1 MSDNELDN
9 EGGLG
14 EEAEENRGGGDTGQ
28 RTSAISPSLNDLLN
42 DEDLGSVKA
51 ETKSAKRRRKT
62 LAKLLAAEKER
73 SSNEKE
79 GSEITVSSRVEE
91 QQKTI
96 EALKE
101 MNLSLQADFA
111 RLMENQKSNEGLS
124 ARPNRRASIGV
135 NSQLNASNVIRSVV
149 PVNESEKM
157 KVLTCFSIMSV
168 QRKMND
174 LGNQGI
180 PTSLINY
187 VSLNILEKILMWLTM
202 GYGQEAGLESHMFE
216 STEDL
221 RNLSDGDLESIMML
235 ICRPKEKGQLV
246 NLMSEIKVF
255 VSQQTLNR
263 PMYLQLK
270 TTFQAVLSYLHTYE
284 RVYKMASGE
293 TGLIVNGVSIGANE
307 NLCLEVTTKAQADP
321 KHPDTHDGI
330 IKRALVHADVI
341 SLKLFNQLK
350 KSPDQGPAA
359 LVLTTVTTMKNIHPR
374 RSEMKKIDTSAAKP
388 TKVAN
393 RKVSTDVK
401 FSRLCH
407 FPEEKKEEMG
417 KVYLESIRYSLNQ
430 MLAIYDGIVAP
441 FLATLINT
449 NEQTKGAPRTMNVFG
464 NILALDEGS
473 ADREALITSFE
484 ETGDKG
490 NHVEYCLHLEEE
502 LATARGSAA
511 ELEEKCRELTAREHT
526 RILNMVQSTNG
537 NQPVKIPTGY
547 QARER
552 TTILKRTLPGPKK
565 PCFAEARK
573 SNSCTYGDACKY
585 SHDFRDLEKL
595 RKDPNA
601 IRSLNVLDEI
611 MEDIPSTYG
620 AAADAY
626 SEQYQN

>member
-1 MSDNELDN
+1 
-9 EGGLG
+9 
-14 EEAEENRGGGDTGQ
+14 
-28 RTSAISPSLNDLLN
+28 
-42 DEDLGSVKA
+42 
-51 ETKSAKRRRKT
+51 
-62 LAKLLAAEKER
+62 
-73 SSNEKE
+73 
-79 GSEITVSSRVEE
+79 
-91 QQKTI
+91 
-96 EALKE
+96 
-101 MNLSLQADFA
+101 
-111 RLMENQKSNEGLS
+111 
-124 ARPNRRASIGV
+124 
-135 NSQLNASNVIRSVV
+135 
-149 PVNESEKM
+149 
-157 KVLTCFSIMSV
+157 
-168 QRKMND
+168 
-174 LGNQGI
+174 
-180 PTSLINY
+180 
-187 VSLNILEKILMWLTM
+187 
-202 GYGQEAGLESHMFE
+202 
-216 STEDL
+216 
-221 RNLSDGDLESIMML
+221 
-235 ICRPKEKGQLV
+235 
-246 NLMSEIKVF
+246 
-255 VSQQTLNR
+255 
-263 PMYLQLK
+263 
-270 TTFQAVLSYLHTYE
+270 
-284 RVYKMASGE
+284 
-293 TGLIVNGVSIGANE
+293 
-307 NLCLEVTTKAQADP
+307 
-321 KHPDTHDGI
+321 
-330 IKRALVHADVI
+330 
-341 SLKLFNQLK
+341 
-350 KSPDQGPAA
+350 
-359 LVLTTVTTMKNIHPR
+359 
-374 RSEMKKIDTSAAKP
+374 MKKIDTSAAKP

-393 RKVSTDVK
+393 RKVSIDVK

-449 NEQTKGAPRTMNVFG
+449 NEQTKGAPRTMNVLG

-611 MEDIPSTYG
+611 MEEIPSTYG
-620 AAADAY
+620 AAADAF
-626 SEQYQN
+626 SERYQN